1 MIVAD
6 QWLPSFV
13 LPVIERLAQLT
24 LERNDER
31 IRFGLINDLAPSINI
46 QLQSSQD
53 FLESL
58 QLLDRKDDSDNCCSQ
73 VTSLLTQAVAA
84 FGAKRQRKRVPNRI
98 LYFALDDELRFNE
111 TIDEIQLEAESV
123 KNTTVARIATI
134 ALDLNENETIRAKSE
149 AVTPE
154 GRLVFSLR
162 RNEFKRRWQRIVENA
177 FDRNF
182 C

>member
-46 QLQSSQD
+46 QLQSAQD

-58 QLLDRKDDSDNCCSQ
+58 QLLDRKDDSDNWPD
-73 VTSLLTQAVAA
+73 LTQ
-84 FGAKRQRKRVPNRI
+84 I
-98 LYFALDDELRFNE
+98 
-111 TIDEIQLEAESV
+111 
-123 KNTTVARIATI
+123 
-134 ALDLNENETIRAKSE
+134 
-149 AVTPE
+149 
-154 GRLVFSLR
+154 
-162 RNEFKRRWQRIVENA
+162 
-177 FDRNF
+177 
-182 C
+182 